1 MTQNTGNV
9 RVQNS
14 TGKYT
19 GINVQKSFSYE
30 IQLVSNEYTLSK
42 DAYIIMLHIVALCMC
57 F

>member
-1 MTQNTGNV
+1 MTQNTGNL

-42 DAYIIMLHIVALCMC
+42 DAYIIILHIVALCMC